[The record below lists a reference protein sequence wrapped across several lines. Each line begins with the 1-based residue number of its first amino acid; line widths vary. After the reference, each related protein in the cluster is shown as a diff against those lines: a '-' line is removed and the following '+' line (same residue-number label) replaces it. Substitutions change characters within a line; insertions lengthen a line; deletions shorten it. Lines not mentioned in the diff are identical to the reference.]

1 LAWGTGSTGPEG
13 SNIGAEFTGTSNVN
27 DALAGYVEE
36 AGWCCPNMIEPKLIT
51 LGGNTALGKM
61 TAAALNQIKK
71 AANMNAIKA

>member
-1 LAWGTGSTGPEG
+1 
-13 SNIGAEFTGTSNVN
+13 
-27 DALAGYVEE
+27 
-36 AGWCCPNMIEPKLIT
+36 MIEPKLIT